1 MKINYYK
8 ILRKNMMN
16 VFIDVLNNIEK
27 NGLQEGH
34 HLYITFKT
42 NYNKVIIP
50 KWLLDKFPIEM
61 TIVIQ
66 YEYWNFEV
74 TKNNFKITL
83 SFNNIKSDLCIP
95 YKSVTSFADPYVNFG
110 LKLNSFEESNE
121 KKYIKKTAVIKNKNN
136 IIDLIK
142 YKKKLNQII

>member
-8 ILRKNMMN
+8 ILRQNMIN
-16 VFIDVLNNIEK
+16 VFRDVLNDIEK
-27 NGLQEGH
+27 NGLQGGQ

-42 NYNKVIIP
+42 NNAKVIMP
-50 KWLLDKFPIEM
+50 KWLFDKFPIEM

-66 YEYWNFEV
+66 HEYWNFKV
-74 TKNNFKITL
+74 AKDNFKITL

-95 YKSVTSFADPYVNFG
+95 YKFVTSFADPYTNFG

-121 KKYIKKTAVIKNKNN
+121 RKYKKKTAVIKNKNN